1 MMDENKEGG
10 GGGLSEGEEGVADHI
25 TSLTKWTLSHFLA
38 FLDTGKYS
46 PNLVVALLGLLSL

>member
-1 MMDENKEGG
+1 MMDEIEEGG
-10 GGGLSEGEEGVADHI
+10 GRLSEGEEGVADHI